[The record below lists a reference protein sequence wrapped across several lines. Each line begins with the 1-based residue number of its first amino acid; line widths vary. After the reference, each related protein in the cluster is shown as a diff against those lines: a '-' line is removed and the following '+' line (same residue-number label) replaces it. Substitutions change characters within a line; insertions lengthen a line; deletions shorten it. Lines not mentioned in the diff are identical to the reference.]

1 MQTWTIVVLRK
12 IGKMGLPCLRGG
24 DSSLVIFW
32 KFYARIIYLSSLLL
46 SSVSVVVVSTY
57 RTDESKMEIVKSV

>member
-1 MQTWTIVVLRK
+1 MDNRSTPQDWKKWDCPVLEE
-12 IGKMGLPCLRGG
+12 GLQSY
-24 DSSLVIFW
+24 DFW

-46 SSVSVVVVSTY
+46 SSGSVVVVSTY